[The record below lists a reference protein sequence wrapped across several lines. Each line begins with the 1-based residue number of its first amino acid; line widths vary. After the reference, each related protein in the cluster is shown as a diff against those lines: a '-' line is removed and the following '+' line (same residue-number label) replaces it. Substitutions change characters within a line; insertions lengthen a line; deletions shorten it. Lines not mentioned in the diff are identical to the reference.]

1 MHWVLD
7 VAVQEDQSRI
17 RVGHAAQSMATVRRF
32 ALSLLEQTTRCKS
45 VAKTSVCG
53 QDETTNPSGWSFNT
67 LDAIALWESG

>member
-1 MHWVLD
+1 
-7 VAVQEDQSRI
+7 
-17 RVGHAAQSMATVRRF
+17 MATVRRF